1 MCIIFTGIK
10 YLLRDRSGRKTLKL
24 KEARNKSSYRFLT
37 LEFIYLII
45 YSLTLLF

>member
-10 YLLRDRSGRKTLKL
+10 YLLRGRSGRKTLKL
-24 KEARNKSSYRFLT
+24 KEASYRFLT